1 MKMNKEK
8 IEEKVEKK
16 ILFKEKKNKQ
26 TKTNERNWKI

>member
-16 ILFKEKKNKQ
+16 ILFKEKKKQ
-26 TKTNERNWKI
+26 TNQNQ